1 MDPFY
6 HSFTVHCLFSIP
18 IVLRSMDSPILI
30 IRPAKV
36 TRAAGRPRATLV
48 SFGEGVSSG
57 PTVAHL
63 WLHLHLPPV

>member
-36 TRAAGRPRATLV
+36 TRAASRPRATSV
-48 SFGEGVSSG
+48 SFGEGADNVSSG

-63 WLHLHLPPV
+63 WLHIPV